1 MKKLMYVL
9 ILATYFSTQILASG
23 GIKWITFDEGLS
35 LAKSQNKFLLVDF
48 FTDWCKWCKVMD
60 EKTYADADVQKT
72 ISRNFIMARVN
83 PEKPGTVH
91 FMGQEYQNSQFAQAA
106 GVTGYPST
114 GIFSPDGNFITLVTG
129 YLDIPKFNSL
139 VKYLKEGHYKKLAF
153 EDYSLFETLQNK
165 LTNNPNDSG
174 LNFVVGYFY
183 EKILKDNSKAVNYY
197 KKAVQHNS
205 EFKEAY
211 AALSGVYKSIGKTK
225 SANKMMK
232 LAKRN
237 GFSQESEILDK
248 VKEIVQ
254 KVMS

>member
-23 GIKWITFDEGLS
+23 GIKWVTFDEGLTQ
-35 LAKSQNKFLLVDF
+35 AKTQNKFLLVDF

-60 EKTYADADVQKT
+60 EKTYSDAGVQKT
-72 ISRNFIMARVN
+72 ISKNFVMARVN

-114 GIFSPDGNFITLVTG
+114 GIFSSDGNFITLVTG

-139 VKYLKEGHYKKLAF
+139 VKYLKQGHYKKLAF
-153 EDYSLFETLQNK
+153 EDYSFFENLQNK
-165 LTNNPNDSG
+165 LAESPKDSG

-183 EKILKDNSKAVNYY
+183 DRVLKDNSHAVKYY
-197 KKAVQHNS
+197 KKAIRYNS
-205 EFKEAY
+205 KFKEAY
-211 AALSGVYKSIGKTK
+211 AALSGVYTNLGKTK
-225 SANKMMK
+225 SAKKMMK
-232 LAKRN
+232 QAKNN
-237 GFSQESEILDK
+237 GFSQDSEILAK
-248 VKEIVQ
+248 VKEIIQ